1 MYNFYLLKG
10 NFKMNKIKLLS
21 IFIGIFIMACSNQ
34 NNNPFFNEW
43 DTPFQVPPFDQIEE
57 AHYMPAFLEG
67 LDKENKEIDKII
79 NNTTSPTFENTIE
92 AYEATGQFL
101 TRVSS
106 VFNNV
111 RGTNANDNLD
121 NIAKEF
127 APIRTKHNDDII
139 LNTNLFEKI
148 KYVYDNTDRGVL
160 TTEQNTLLDKIY
172 GDFVRNGANL
182 TEEEKVEL
190 RKINEELSV
199 LTLTFGQNVR
209 NDGNEWEIVLA
220 EADLVGLTESI
231 KSAAANIAEGR
242 GHKGEW
248 VVTLDKPSWI
258 PFLTYSE
265 RRDLR
270 EKVFTAYI
278 NRGNNNNEYDT
289 KAIIPRIVN
298 LRIKRAN
305 LLGYKNHA
313 EYVLERSMAKTPEN
327 VHDFLYKL
335 WRPALNRAKAEAY
348 DLQSII
354 YKNGDNFK
362 LEPWDWW
369 YYAEKVRQEKYDLND
384 NELRPYFDVDNV
396 RNGVFWLSNQLFG
409 ITFTERTDLPKYFDE
424 VKTFEVKEADG
435 SHIGILYTDYHPRK
449 GKSTGAWCSGFR
461 YQSNRNGNWIHP
473 VTINVGNFTSPVGDK
488 PALISFS
495 EVETLFHEF
504 GHALHSLLRNR
515 TYTNQSMP
523 RDFVEFPSQVMENWA
538 SEPEVL
544 KHYALHYET
553 GEPIPD
559 ELISKIQNASLH
571 NQGFGTVEYLAASF
585 LDMDWHTLE
594 KTEDWDPLEFEKAS
608 MEKIGLI
615 PEIIPRYNS
624 YYFNHIFSS
633 VIGYSSGYY
642 SYIWS
647 AILDADAFQYFKD
660 SGDLFNKEIAA
671 KYRKYA
677 LGLSGT
683 EDAAETYRKFRGK
696 DPEIEPLL
704 VRKGLK

>member
-1 MYNFYLLKG
+1 
-10 NFKMNKIKLLS
+10 
-21 IFIGIFIMACSNQ
+21 MACSNQ

-139 LNTNLFEKI
+139 LNTKLFEKI
-148 KYVYDNTDRGVL
+148 KYVYDNTDRGIL

-190 RKINEELSV
+190 RKINEDLSV

-220 EADLVGLTESI
+220 EADLVGLTESV

-242 GHKGEW
+242 GHEGKW

-327 VHDFLYKL
+327 VYDFLYKL
-335 WRPALNRAKAEAY
+335 WRPALNRAKTEAY

-354 YKNGDNFK
+354 YKNGNNFK

-461 YQSNRNGNWIHP
+461 YQSNRNGNWVNP
-473 VTINVGNFTSPVGDK
+473 VTINVGNFTTPVGDK
-488 PALISFS
+488 PALLGFD

-515 TYTNQSMP
+515 TYTNQTMP

-538 SEPEVL
+538 TEPEVL

-571 NQGFGTVEYLAASF
+571 KQGFGTVEYLAASF

-594 KTEDWDPLEFEKAS
+594 ETENWDPLEFEKAS

-642 SYIWS
+642 SYIWA